1 MTIKD
6 IAERCGV
13 SVSTVSRV
21 LNDHPDVSAANR
33 ARVLEVVRALHYVP
47 NNSARDLVRP
57 QSDAI
62 GLVVR
67 GVGNPFFTGV
77 IHAVEDAIGRAGY
90 TMVLHQIRSGED
102 EVRSG
107 AELARSRRLQGLI
120 LLGGCFDYTPEQVA
134 LLDVPFVCCSYTNS
148 FGELRPESYS
158 SVTIDDRLEAYRAVR
173 LLLERGHRRIGV
185 LLDSTRYTNSFG
197 ELRPE
202 SYSSVT
208 IDDRLEAYRAVRLLL
223 ERGHRRIGVLLDS
236 TRNRSISQLRYM
248 GYCRALEEAGIPP
261 EESLVEETETFDMA
275 AAYRG
280 MTRLL
285 ERRGDLTAVFVIAD
299 SMAVAAMKAAYDAG
313 RRVPEDCSVV
323 AIDGIDISAYCVPTL
338 TTLVQPQLEMGLEAV
353 EILVDMIE
361 GRVGNRHVVLDTALR
376 AGGSVREV

>member
-185 LLDSTRYTNSFG
+185 LLDSTR
-197 ELRPE
+197 
-202 SYSSVT
+202 
-208 IDDRLEAYRAVRLLL
+208 
-223 ERGHRRIGVLLDS
+223 
-236 TRNRSISQLRYM
+236 NRSISQLRYM

-361 GRVGNRHVVLDTALR
+361 GRGRNRHVVLDTALR